1 VSEANLVIGVPSKGR
16 LQENTSDFFKR
27 AGLSVLQPGG
37 ARNYRGRLGGVDGVE
52 VAFLSAS
59 EITRELA
66 AGNIHFGVTGL
77 DLVQETIPSWIDK
90 VHLVTELGF
99 GHADVVVAVP
109 MAWIDVSQMSD
120 LADVAAEFRHRHGH
134 HLRVATKYINLTRRF
149 FGQQGI
155 AAYRIVESLGATE
168 GAPASGAAEAIVD
181 ITSTGTTLVA
191 NNLKIVA
198 DGVILRSQAHLVAS
212 LTAAWSDAARRQARA
227 ILDRIAA
234 EAAAR
239 GVREVRARVPDP
251 AVAIEAAARFD
262 AIAPFGADPG
272 AMLTLH
278 VAPSK
283 VAPVAGILRELG
295 ADRVTV
301 AALDY
306 VFSADNPL
314 ADGLEARLSTPAREP
329 GQR

>member
-1 VSEANLVIGVPSKGR
+1 MSESDLVIGVPSKGR
-16 LQENTSDFFKR
+16 LQENAVEFFR
-27 AGLSVLQPGG
+27 RSGMALLQPGG
-37 ARNYRGRLGGVDGVE
+37 ARNYRGRLGGVEGVE

-66 AGNIHFGVTGL
+66 AGNVHFGVTGL
-77 DLVQETIPSWIDK
+77 DLVQETIPSWADK

-99 GHADVVVAVP
+99 GFADVVVAVP
-109 MAWIDVSQMSD
+109 MAWIDVQQMAD
-120 LADVAAEFRHRHGH
+120 LADVAADFRQRHGH
-134 HLRVATKYINLTRRF
+134 HLRVATKYVNLTRRF

-181 ITSTGTTLVA
+181 ITTTGSTLSA
-191 NNLKIVA
+191 NNLKVVT

-212 LTAAWSDAARRQARA
+212 LTAGWSERAREQAAA

-239 GVREVRARVPDP
+239 SLREVRARVPEP
-251 AVAIEAAARFD
+251 AAAAAEAARRF
-262 AIAPFGADPG
+262 AATAPFGTG
-272 AMLTLH
+272 GEVLTLH
-278 VAPSK
+278 VAPGR
-283 VAPVAGILRELG
+283 VAAVAAFLRASG

-306 VFSADNPL
+306 VFDAANPL
-314 ADGLEARLSTPAREP
+314 ADGLVARLGTASAGHP
-329 GQR
+329 